1 MSNSNEIIP
10 FAFGDNLVRTMLDEG
25 GSPWW
30 AAKDVCSVLGLENN
44 RDAVSTLDDDEKIT
58 VGNTDGN
65 PRAGQPHQLTFVN
78 EPGLYSLIFRSRKPE
93 AREFRR
99 WVTHEV
105 LPALRKTGRYIH
117 PAAAPA
123 ERPPFDFEALPD
135 DVRRIK
141 PRVRERCMDLALQS
155 ARLSGYSSQE
165 EQYAIFIDFCR
176 VIGGPTW
183 NFETL
188 SYDGR
193 NQGIAEY
200 VKKCLIPAPGCRLQS
215 EVIYRHFRQWWG
227 RAYPDAP
234 MPSHKAVSCVVKMVY
249 HPIRSNQ
256 RYYLDVA
263 FAKTN

>member
-1 MSNSNEIIP
+1 MPNTEIIP
-10 FAFGDNLVRTMLDEG
+10 FAFGDNLVRSWLDEDG
-25 GSPWW
+25 NPWW
-30 AAKDVCSVLGLENN
+30 LAKDVAEILGYRMASDMTRN
-44 RDAVSTLDDDEKIT
+44 LDDDEKGTHFMRTPGGEQEVSII
-58 VGNTDGN
+58 
-65 PRAGQPHQLTFVN
+65 N
-78 EPGLYSLIFRSRKPE
+78 ESGLYAAILRSNKPE

-105 LPALRKTGRYIH
+105 LPALRKTGRYSH
-117 PAAAPA
+117 SAAAPA
-123 ERPPFDFEALPD
+123 ERLPFDFEALPD

-188 SYDGR
+188 SYDSR
-193 NQGIAEY
+193 NQGITEY
-200 VKKCLIPAPGCRLQS
+200 VKKCLIPAPGCRLQG
-215 EVIYRHFRQWWG
+215 EVIYRHFRKWWG
-227 RAYPDAP
+227 QAYPDAP
-234 MPSHKAVSCVVKMVY
+234 IPSHKAVSCVVKMVY
-249 HPIRSNQ
+249 RPIKSNH

-263 FAKTN
+263 FAKPN